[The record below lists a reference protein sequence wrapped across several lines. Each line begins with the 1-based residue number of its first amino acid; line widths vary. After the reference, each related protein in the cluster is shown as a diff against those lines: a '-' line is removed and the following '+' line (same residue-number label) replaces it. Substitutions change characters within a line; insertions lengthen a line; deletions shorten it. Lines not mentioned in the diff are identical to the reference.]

1 MKDLKHIQSFNE
13 HQKNLNISDVSESK
27 KLDKSLSNVE
37 FDNLIEKLSK
47 MNVSSDDIQKFKEY
61 SIEFENEDDEYE
73 KKAILDT
80 FSLDISMDYEDI
92 YDDVEDD
99 ISDLYYE
106 TGLDPMEF

>member
-1 MKDLKHIQSFNE
+1 MKNKNIQSFVEFN
-13 HQKNLNISDVSESK
+13 ESK
-27 KLDKSLSNVE
+27 LDQSLSNSE
-37 FDNLIEKLSK
+37 FDNLIQKLSE
-47 MNVSSDDIQKFKEY
+47 MGVSPDDIQTYKEY

-92 YDDVEDD
+92 YDEVQDD

>member
-1 MKDLKHIQSFNE
+1 VEFNE
-13 HQKNLNISDVSESK
+13 S
-27 KLDKSLSNVE
+27 KLDQSLSNSE
-37 FDNLIEKLSK
+37 FDNLIQKLSE
-47 MNVSSDDIQKFKEY
+47 MGVSPDDIQTYKEY

-92 YDDVEDD
+92 YDEVQDD